1 MMPKRFLAR
10 ILVGLLVLLT
20 PTLTCAADGPGDR
33 RYCAALIDK
42 YVRYVGTSEYSG
54 LAGKQFNDGDGRLAT
69 AKCDAGDTATGIPI
83 LERRLRD
90 PKIDLPL
97 RG

>member
-1 MMPKRFLAR
+1 MLS
-10 ILVGLLVLLT
+10 
-20 PTLTCAADGPGDR
+20 PTLAAADAADDR

-42 YVRYVGTSEYSG
+42 YTRYVGTSEYSP
-54 LAGKQFNDGDGRLAT
+54 LAGRQLNDGDGRVAI

-90 PKIDLPL
+90 GKVALPP

>member
-1 MMPKRFLAR
+1 MTRIR
-10 ILVGLLVLLT
+10 ILVGLLVLLM
-20 PTLTCAADGPGDR
+20 PTLATADPAGDR

-54 LAGKQFNDGDGRLAT
+54 LAGKQFNDGDGRLAI
-69 AKCDAGDTATGIPI
+69 AKCDAGDAATGIPI

-90 PKIDLPL
+90 AKIDLPP
-97 RG
+97 RS

>member
-1 MMPKRFLAR
+1 MTRIR
-10 ILVGLLVLLT
+10 ILVGLLVLAT
-20 PTLTCAADGPGDR
+20 PMAGAADTLDDR

-42 YVRYVGTSEYSG
+42 YTRYVGTSEYSP
-54 LAGKQFNDGDGRLAT
+54 LAGMLFNDGDGRLAI
-69 AKCDAGDTATGIPI
+69 AKCSEGDTATGIPI

-90 PKIDLPL
+90 AKVNLPS

>member
-1 MMPKRFLAR
+1 MTRTRILAR
-10 ILVGLLVLLT
+10 ILVGLLVLLM
-20 PTLTCAADGPGDR
+20 PTLATADPAGDR

-54 LAGKQFNDGDGRLAT
+54 LAGKQFNDGDGRLAI
-69 AKCDAGDTATGIPI
+69 AKCDAGDTAKGIPI

-90 PKIDLPL
+90 AKIDLPP
-97 RG
+97 RS